1 MPYRGDRPCSVRVVL
16 CGVRGSLPATG
27 ADYQEIGG
35 ATSCVAI
42 AHDGQAPSLVLDA
55 GTGLRRLAMMLKP
68 NPFRGTIIMGHL
80 HWDHILGIPFFPS
93 GDHPDADVRFLVPE
107 QGLDVLEV
115 LSRAMRP
122 PLFPISPAQLRGAW
136 RFATYD
142 EGECELEGFTVLAR
156 EIPHGGGR
164 TMGLRI
170 SDGHSSI
177 AYLSDHSPHSIGP
190 GDDGLGE
197 LHPAALDLA
206 SDVDVLIH
214 DSQYTKGELVQKFT
228 WGHTAVPYC
237 VTLAE
242 RCNVKTLMMFHH
254 DPLRTD
260 DEVRAMAASLHSD
273 TVDIQIG
280 VEGLEIQL

>member
-1 MPYRGDRPCSVRVVL
+1 MKVVL

-27 ADYQEIGG
+27 AEFQGIGG

-42 AHDGQAPSLVLDA
+42 AHEGQAPSLVLDA
-55 GTGLRRLAMMLKP
+55 GTGLRRLATLLKP
-68 NPFRGTIIMGHL
+68 NPFRGTIILGHL
-80 HWDHILGIPFFPS
+80 HWDHIMGIPFFPS

-107 QGLDVLEV
+107 QGLDVMEV

-136 RFATYD
+136 RFGTYD
-142 EGECELEGFTVLAR
+142 EGEFELEGFKVLAR

-170 SDGHSSI
+170 SDDHSSI

-190 GDDGLGE
+190 GDDGFGE
-197 LHPAALDLA
+197 LHPAAVALA
-206 SDVDVLIH
+206 QDVDVLIH
-214 DSQYTKGELVQKFT
+214 DAQYTKSELVQKFT

-237 VTLAE
+237 VNLAE

-254 DPLRTD
+254 DPMRTD
-260 DEVRAMAASLHSD
+260 DDVKELAASLTSD
-273 TVDIQIG
+273 TVDIRIG
-280 VEGLEIQL
+280 VEGLEFTL

>member
-1 MPYRGDRPCSVRVVL
+1 MRVAL

-27 ADYQEIGG
+27 AEYQGIGG

-42 AHDGQAPSLVLDA
+42 AHDGEAPSLVLDA
-55 GTGLRRLAMMLKP
+55 GTGLRRLAGMLKP

-80 HWDHILGIPFFPS
+80 HWDHILGIPFFPA

-136 RFATYD
+136 RFGTYD
-142 EGECELEGFTVLAR
+142 EGELELEGFTVLAR

-170 SDGHSSI
+170 SDGRSSI
-177 AYLSDHSPHSIGP
+177 AYLSDHSPHTIGP
-190 GDDGLGE
+190 GDDGFGE

-206 SDVDVLIH
+206 RDVDVLIH
-214 DSQYTKGELVQKFT
+214 DSQYTKSELVQKFT

-237 VTLAE
+237 VNLAE

-254 DPLRTD
+254 DPMRTD
-260 DEVRAMAASLHSD
+260 DEVRALAATLYSD